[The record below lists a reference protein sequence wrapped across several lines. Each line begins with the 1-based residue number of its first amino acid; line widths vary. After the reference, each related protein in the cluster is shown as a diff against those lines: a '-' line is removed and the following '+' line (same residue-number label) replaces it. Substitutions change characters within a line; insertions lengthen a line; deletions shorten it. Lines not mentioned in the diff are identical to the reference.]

1 MTLIGASYHRAMVP
15 SGQESETPLYVVSD
29 LHGHRDQFTAVLRE
43 AGLIDDDEHWTG
55 GRARLWCLGDF
66 TDRGPDGVGIIE
78 LVMRLADEAAE
89 AGGHVDA
96 LLGNHEILLLGA
108 HRYGEEEVPG
118 EDPPKQFTAWW
129 VLNGGRDTDAERLTD
144 EIVEWLSTRDAVRV
158 EDGHLLMHTDAP
170 TYLDYGHTPEAV
182 NTAIRDVLASDDLAA
197 WWDLF
202 RQLTARRAFHAQGD
216 QGVRTATMVLET
228 LGGERIVHGHSTIT
242 DSFGVDPAT
251 IEGPRL
257 YCDGL
262 VLAVDGGV
270 YQGGPCLLVRLPYEG
285 E

>member
-1 MTLIGASYHRAMVP
+1 MVP
-15 SGQESETPLYVVSD
+15 PSEDSRTPLYVVSD
-29 LHGHRDQFTAVLRE
+29 LHGHREQFTAVLRE
-43 AGLIDDDEHWTG
+43 AGLIDDDERWTG
-55 GRARLWCLGDF
+55 GGARLWCLGDF
-66 TDRGPDGVGIIE
+66 TDRGPDGVGVIE
-78 LVMRLADEAAE
+78 LVMDLAKQAE
-89 AGGHVDA
+89 ETGGRVDA

-170 TYLDYGHTPEAV
+170 TYLNYGG
-182 NTAIRDVLASDDLAA
+182 TADEINAKIRGVLASDDLAA

-202 RQLTARRAFHAQGD
+202 RQMTARRAFHGEGD
-216 QGVRTATMVLET
+216 QGVRTARAVLDA
-228 LGGERIVHGHSTIT
+228 LGGERIVHGHSTIP
-242 DSFGVDPAT
+242 DQFGVDPST
-251 IEGPRL
+251 IEGPRV
-257 YCDGL
+257 YCEGL
-262 VLAVDGGV
+262 ALAVDGGV
-270 YQGGPCLLVRLPYEG
+270 YQGGPCLLVKLPYTE